1 MRHTSKKVSFNIISN
16 NYYEPKI
23 WKEDDYYFDKNTITS
38 FLDKRIDDNTFQE
51 KKMEEQFI
59 ER

>member
-51 KKMEEQFI
+51 KKMEE
-59 ER
+59 